1 MQSERV
7 APEKSVLGPP
17 LSEQDH
23 AEWTTAFE
31 SGRRWLDAGQFQQ
44 AVSDLDRAARLAP
57 LHAETDFL
65 LGKAYEGLEKWDK
78 ARQSYR
84 LACDKDAHPIR
95 CLSWVNEAIR
105 DIAAEESAL
114 LVDMDQVFARRS
126 EHGLV
131 GFNLVEDYVHPTLEG
146 HQLIAWELWQ
156 AIERTG

>member
-1 MQSERV
+1 M
-7 APEKSVLGPP
+7 
-17 LSEQDH
+17 
-23 AEWTTAFE
+23 
-31 SGRRWLDAGQFQQ
+31 
-44 AVSDLDRAARLAP
+44 
-57 LHAETDFL
+57 HAETDFL